1 MIGSPISSRLKYMYL
16 LYVSMYAYLC
26 VYLYNIYR
34 YRYRYVVYNLLR
46 DVKGCYN
53 TISLGLIN
61 DLRECSKCFPA
72 SNKSPRSED
81 SSDGRPAGQ
90 RMQCS
95 AI

>member
-34 YRYRYVVYNLLR
+34 YRYVVYNLLR

-53 TISLGLIN
+53 TISFGLIN

-95 AI
+95 EI